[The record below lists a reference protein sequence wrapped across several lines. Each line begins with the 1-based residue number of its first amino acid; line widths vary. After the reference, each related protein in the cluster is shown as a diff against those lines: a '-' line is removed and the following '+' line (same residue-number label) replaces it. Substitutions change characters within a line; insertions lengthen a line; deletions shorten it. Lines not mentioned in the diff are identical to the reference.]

1 VPSHPAPKLDPNE
14 RHFDIPGPRAGM
26 SLFLRHLPPSANPL
40 GRAVIYVH
48 GATFPSALSIAHR
61 FSGRSWR
68 DELCAAGFDVWG
80 FDFYGF
86 GHSARYPEMSGDAT
100 GWPPLCIAAD
110 AGAQLGAVVDFVL
123 SQQAATS
130 VSLISHSWG
139 SMPAGLVASKHPT
152 RIDNWVLF
160 GPIAKRAT
168 RRYES
173 PPSFPAW
180 RLVSIED
187 QWNRFIEDVPA
198 GEPPV
203 LSRSEFEV
211 WAGSYLDSDPESR
224 TRGPPSVKTPTGPVS
239 EIIGAWHGNL
249 AYDPGAVK
257 VPVAIIRGAWD
268 GLIPDEDAK
277 WLFDAFRQ
285 SPAKRDI
292 KISHGTHLMHLEKTR
307 SSLWRHSV
315 ACLLGE

>member
-1 VPSHPAPKLDPNE
+1 
-14 RHFDIPGPRAGM
+14 M
-26 SLFLRHLPPSANPL
+26 SLFLRHLPPSAAPL

-68 DELCAAGFDVWG
+68 DELCAAGFDVWE

-86 GHSARYPEMSGDAT
+86 GHSARYPEMSQEPT
-100 GWPPLCIAAD
+100 GHPPLCTAAD
-110 AGAQLGAVVDFVL
+110 AGGQLEAVVDFVL
-123 SQQAATS
+123 SQQAAVS
-130 VSLISHSWG
+130 LSLISHSWG
-139 SMPAGLVASKHPT
+139 SMPAGLVASKHPR

-160 GPIAKRAT
+160 GPIAKRAK

-173 PPSFPAW
+173 PPSFPSW
-180 RLVSIED
+180 RAVSIED
-187 QWNRFIEDVPA
+187 QWRRFIEDVPA
-198 GEPPV
+198 DEPPV
-203 LSRSEFEV
+203 LLRSEFDV
-211 WAGSYLDSDPESR
+211 WAASYLDSDPDSR
-224 TRGPPSVKTPTGPVS
+224 THGPASVKTPTGPVS

-257 VPVAIIRGAWD
+257 APVSIIRGAWD

-277 WLFDAFRQ
+277 WLFDAFGQ

-307 SSLWRHSV
+307 SALWRHSV
-315 ACLLGE
+315 ACLLGG